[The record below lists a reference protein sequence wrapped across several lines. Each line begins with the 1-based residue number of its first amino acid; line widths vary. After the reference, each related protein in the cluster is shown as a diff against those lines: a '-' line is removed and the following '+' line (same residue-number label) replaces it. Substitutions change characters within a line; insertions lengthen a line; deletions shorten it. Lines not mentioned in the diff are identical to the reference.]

1 MAYYSKFLTQGIS
14 MESLEQY
21 LARGGVVTQCKP
33 QAVPKLEMN
42 VEGTATRAKPS
53 SGAPRQLRRGSI
65 ANAQLTYK

>member
-1 MAYYSKFLTQGIS
+1 

-33 QAVPKLEMN
+33 QALPKLEMN
-42 VEGTATRAKPS
+42 VEGTGTRAKPS

-65 ANAQLTYK
+65 ANSQLTYKR